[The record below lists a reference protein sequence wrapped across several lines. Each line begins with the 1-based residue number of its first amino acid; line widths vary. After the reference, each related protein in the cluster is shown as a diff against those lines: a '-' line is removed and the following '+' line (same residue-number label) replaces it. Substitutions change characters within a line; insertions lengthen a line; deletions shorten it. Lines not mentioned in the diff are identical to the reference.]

1 MIIELKKR
9 KKKIKTKM
17 EITNYLEMKS
27 SQFTMCALGNNQIK
41 IYWLKRSYLKAKKKK
56 SKKAPNS
63 KY

>member
-1 MIIELKKR
+1 MIIELKK

-56 SKKAPNS
+56 
-63 KY
+63 